1 MAKAE
6 RGSWRLVSHPGRK
19 LVAYI
24 ILAQEA
30 EAEAGGSG
38 LAPA

>member
-6 RGSWRLVSHPGRK
+6 RGSWRLVSNPGRK
-19 LVAYI
+19 LVAYM
-24 ILAQEA
+24 ILAQ